1 MSEEGMAR
9 LSDFAADQVI
19 ECLDRFDTLDAF
31 MAWATGGTGAVT
43 VEQPVPGKGDEV
55 LYVTPRPAVMEI
67 DAGLLGHSETRRQ
80 AWDELNA
87 HPGWTSEAEEKSRGL
102 APEAR

>member
-1 MSEEGMAR
+1 M
-9 LSDFAADQVI
+9 V
-19 ECLDRFDTLDAF
+19 
-31 MAWATGGTGAVT
+31 
-43 VEQPVPGKGDEV
+43 QPMPEAGDKV
-55 LYVTPRPAVMEI
+55 LYVTPRQALMEI
-67 DAGLLGHSETRRQ
+67 EADLLGHSETRRQ